1 MAVQMEQLG
10 RAFTAETEHQ
20 FTVWTL
26 ATPDALEHVL
36 APGYFA
42 RCFSRFRLG
51 DLVMCATSQ
60 PPPRTALRRTPMPG
74 PGSHR
79 RTVLMVT
86 RHEPGAVEVRMVE
99 DWGAP
104 VQPRPAER
112 PAGGQGKRRPGLAM
126 LAGIGQWRRPA
137 RGIVRRQACRP

>member
-1 MAVQMEQLG
+1 MPVQVEQLG

-26 ATPDALEHVL
+26 ATPDPLERVL
-36 APGYFA
+36 EPGYFA

-51 DLVMCATSQ
+51 DLLVCATSQ
-60 PPPRTALRRTPMPG
+60 PPRMAPMLS

-86 RHEPGAVEVRMVE
+86 RHEPGAVEVRMVQ

-104 VQPRPAER
+104 AQPPATARP
-112 PAGGQGKRRPGLAM
+112 GRRRVGLAM
-126 LAGIGQWRRPA
+126 LAGAGMLRRPV
-137 RGIVRRQACRP
+137 RGIRRRAAAR

>member
-1 MAVQMEQLG
+1 MPVQVEQLG
-10 RAFTAETEHQ
+10 RAITAETEHQ
-20 FTVWTL
+20 FTLWTL
-26 ATPDALEHVL
+26 ATPDPLERVL
-36 APGYFA
+36 EPGYFA

-51 DLVMCATSQ
+51 DLLICATSQ
-60 PPPRTALRRTPMPG
+60 PPPRAASRPE
-74 PGSHR
+74 PGSRR

-104 VQPRPAER
+104 MQAVRDEPVAGKPRR
-112 PAGGQGKRRPGLAM
+112 RRPSLAE

-137 RGIVRRQACRP
+137 RGIRRQAARP

>member
-1 MAVQMEQLG
+1 MRVQVEQLG

-26 ATPDALEHVL
+26 ATPDPLERVL
-36 APGYFA
+36 EPGYFA

-51 DLVMCATSQ
+51 DLLMCATSQ
-60 PPPRTALRRTPMPG
+60 PPRMAPMPTQ
-74 PGSHR
+74 GSHR

-86 RHEPGAVEVRMVE
+86 RHEPGAVEVRMVQ

-104 VQPRPAER
+104 VQPPSAER
-112 PAGGQGKRRPGLAM
+112 PARKAGRRRLGLAVLAGAGQLRRPV
-126 LAGIGQWRRPA
+126 
-137 RGIVRRQACRP
+137 RGIRRQATAP

>member
-1 MAVQMEQLG
+1 MPVQVEQLG

-26 ATPDALEHVL
+26 ATPDPLERVL
-36 APGYFA
+36 APGYFT
-42 RCFSRFRLG
+42 RCLSRFRLG
-51 DLVMCATSQ
+51 DLLVCATSQ
-60 PPPRTALRRTPMPG
+60 PAPRMTSRLI

-86 RHEPGAVEVRMVE
+86 RHEPGAVEVRMVQ

-104 VQPRPAER
+104 AQPLSAER
-112 PAGGQGKRRPGLAM
+112 PAGKAGRRRVGLAVLAGAGQLRRSVRGIKRRVS
-126 LAGIGQWRRPA
+126 RP
-137 RGIVRRQACRP
+137 

>member
-1 MAVQMEQLG
+1 MPVQVEQLG

-26 ATPDALEHVL
+26 ATPDPLERVL
-36 APGYFA
+36 EPGYFA
-42 RCFSRFRLG
+42 RCFSRFRPG
-51 DLVMCATSQ
+51 DLLVCATSQ
-60 PPPRTALRRTPMPG
+60 SPRMAPMLS

-86 RHEPGAVEVRMVE
+86 RHEPGAVEVRMVQ

-104 VQPRPAER
+104 AQPALPER
-112 PAGGQGKRRPGLAM
+112 LAGKAVRRRIGLAVLAGAGQLRRPV
-126 LAGIGQWRRPA
+126 
-137 RGIVRRQACRP
+137 RGIRRQAAAP

>member
-1 MAVQMEQLG
+1 MQVEQLG

-26 ATPDALEHVL
+26 ATPDPLERVL
-36 APGYFA
+36 EPGYFA

-51 DLVMCATSQ
+51 DLLMCATSQ
-60 PPPRTALRRTPMPG
+60 PPRMAPMPTQ
-74 PGSHR
+74 GSHR

-86 RHEPGAVEVRMVE
+86 RHQPGAVEVRMVQ

-104 VQPRPAER
+104 MQAPRTAR
-112 PAGGQGKRRPGLAM
+112 PTSKPGRCRLGLAVLAGAGQLRRPVRGIKRRVS
-126 LAGIGQWRRPA
+126 RP
-137 RGIVRRQACRP
+137 